1 MTAFK
6 ISALMVFLGVAVGCQ
21 SEKQSRTDQL
31 GGRDP
36 FFGERIPNP
45 NVPTSREKARESTRD
60 PFLRSD
66 RTKPERDY
74 TDIRPGSDRIGSS
87 TGRMLNSSSNAT
99 PEQLTQ
105 ELERAGARVS
115 SPMRRDNG
123 YEVRVQTQANSG
135 QLSSY
140 TGAGTSAASALRD
153 AYDQLRTDSKR

>member
-1 MTAFK
+1 
-6 ISALMVFLGVAVGCQ
+6 
-21 SEKQSRTDQL
+21 
-31 GGRDP
+31 
-36 FFGERIPNP
+36 
-45 NVPTSREKARESTRD
+45 
-60 PFLRSD
+60 
-66 RTKPERDY
+66 
-74 TDIRPGSDRIGSS
+74 
-87 TGRMLNSSSNAT
+87 MLNSSSNAT